1 MLRFTSLGSG
11 SRGNSTLISSKQC
24 KVLVDCGFSVKE
36 TEKRLL
42 TKGVE
47 PSTIDAIFVTHEHG
61 DHGNG
66 VGRFG
71 RRYDVTVFGTEGTL
85 SSIDT
90 KNCKTSE
97 LSRDEYLEFGD
108 LCVLPISVPHDA
120 REPSQYIFEHAEKRF
135 GILTDLG
142 HVTEHVVAHYKFC
155 NALLLEAN
163 HDLDQLWNGPYPESL
178 KQRIA
183 GDNGHLSNCQSMEL
197 LDRLDANLL
206 NSVVLA
212 HLSDENN
219 CPHIVNAQFERFR
232 SSFSIQL
239 ASQER
244 GSEWIDV

>member
-42 TKGVE
+42 TKGIE
-47 PSTIDAIFVTHEHG
+47 PEAIDAIFVTHEHG

-71 RRYDVTVFGTEGTL
+71 RRYNVPIYGTAGTL
-85 SSIDT
+85 NSIDT
-90 KNCKTSE
+90 KNCNTID
-97 LSRDEYLEFGD
+97 LTRDEYLEFGD
-108 LCVLPISVPHDA
+108 LNVLPISVPHDA

-142 HVTEHVVAHYKFC
+142 HITEHVVAHYKTC
-155 NALLLEAN
+155 HALLLEAN
-163 HDLDQLWNGPYPESL
+163 HDLGQLWNGSYPESL

-197 LDRLDANLL
+197 LDRLDAHSL

-219 CPHIVNAQFERFR
+219 CPNVVNEQFERFR
-232 SSFSIQL
+232 TSFSIQL
-239 ASQER
+239 ASQEL
-244 GSEWIDV
+244 GSEWIEV

>member
-24 KVLVDCGFSVKE
+24 KILVDCGFSVKE

-71 RRYDVTVFGTEGTL
+71 RRYNVSIFGTEGTL
-85 SSIDT
+85 NSIDT
-90 KNCKTSE
+90 KSCKTIE
-97 LSRDEYLEFGD
+97 LFRDEYLEFGD
-108 LCVLPISVPHDA
+108 LCVIPISVPHDA

-142 HVTEHVVAHYKFC
+142 HVTEHVVAHYQFC

-197 LDRLDANLL
+197 LDRLDANSL

-219 CPHIVNAQFERFR
+219 CPNIVNAQFERFR

-239 ASQER
+239 ASQEL
-244 GSEWIDV
+244 GSEWIEV